1 MILVN
6 LYGSPGSGK
15 STGAAN
21 IFSKLKM
28 AGVNAELV
36 TEFAKDKVYE
46 GSKKVFDNQAYIF
59 GKQYFRITRC
69 QDDVD
74 VIITDSP
81 LPLSIIYNKDPVLG
95 ETFNQLVR
103 EVISQ
108 YDTMDYFVFRDKP
121 YNPKGRFQN
130 EEESN
135 ELATEIFEFL
145 ESEKITFCP
154 IKGNEDGY
162 DKVVRHILERLG
174 KNDK

>member
-6 LYGSPGSGK
+6 LYGAPGSGK
-15 STGAAN
+15 STGAAH
-21 IFSKLKM
+21 IFAKLKM

-36 TEFAKDKVYE
+36 PEFAKDKVYE

-74 VIITDSP
+74 VVITDSP

-95 ETFNQLVR
+95 ATFNQLVR

-108 YDTMDYFVFRDKP
+108 YETMDYFVFRDKP

-135 ELATEIFEFL
+135 KLAEEIFEFL
-145 ESEKITFCP
+145 EFEKITFCP

-162 DKVVRHILERLG
+162 DKVVKHILERLG